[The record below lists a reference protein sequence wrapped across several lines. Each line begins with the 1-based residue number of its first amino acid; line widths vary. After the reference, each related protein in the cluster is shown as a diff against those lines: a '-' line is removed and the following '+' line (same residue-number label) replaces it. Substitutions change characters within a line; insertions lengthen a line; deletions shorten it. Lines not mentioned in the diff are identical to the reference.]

1 MAKSI
6 FARKV
11 EKNYKNRQK
20 LQYMKL
26 HRNIKIQEI
35 DLIIVHQQFTAIL
48 LNIHKLNYCTS
59 VNNIDNSVATRRTW
73 KLDYTSIKMSRS
85 FKELSLSVNT
95 FSVIISIR
103 HAEILWQHSIKRRNC
118 MSRTLNLSVFWV
130 LIRKNRQLSSKDS
143 KATEFQQHR

>member
-59 VNNIDNSVATRRTW
+59 VNNIDNSVATRRT
-73 KLDYTSIKMSRS
+73 
-85 FKELSLSVNT
+85 
-95 FSVIISIR
+95 
-103 HAEILWQHSIKRRNC
+103 
-118 MSRTLNLSVFWV
+118 
-130 LIRKNRQLSSKDS
+130 
-143 KATEFQQHR
+143 